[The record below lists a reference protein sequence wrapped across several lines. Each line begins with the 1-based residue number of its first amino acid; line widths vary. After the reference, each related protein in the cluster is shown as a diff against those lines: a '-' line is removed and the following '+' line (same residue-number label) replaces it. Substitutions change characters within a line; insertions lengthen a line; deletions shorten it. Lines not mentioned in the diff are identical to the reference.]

1 MKILLTGA
9 EGDIAEAVCRII
21 RQEFQSAEVHG
32 TDLTGDT
39 WPVQAGYSAVHRIP
53 RGDDPGYP
61 AAVEALHRA
70 ECFDF
75 LVPLTSAELLRFAE
89 ETVAVPLL
97 MVRRDLVRVFLDK
110 LDTVDWLRKNG
121 FPAPATTLLENAAS
135 DRLPLLVKPRRG
147 HGSRGISIIR
157 TERHLD
163 LAKAESREES
173 VAQELLENDDAE
185 FTCGVFRHAASREI
199 RTITFRRRLAGGLT
213 GRARV
218 EEHGPITSLLR
229 ELAERADLDGSL
241 NVQLR
246 LCAEGPK
253 IFEIN
258 PRFSST
264 VMMRHQLG
272 FRDVVWSI
280 AGRGGQAPSAFEPP
294 IGARAFRLSR
304 EIFDYP
310 T

>member
-9 EGDIAEAVCRII
+9 EGDIAEAVCRIV

-32 TDLTGDT
+32 SDITGDT
-39 WPVQAGYSAVHRIP
+39 WPVQAGYSAVHRLP

-61 AAVEALHRA
+61 DAIEALHRA
-70 ECFDF
+70 ERFDF
-75 LVPLTSAELLRFAE
+75 LVPLTGAELLRFAG

-97 MVRRDLVRVFLDK
+97 MLRRDLVRIFLDK
-110 LDTVDWLRKNG
+110 LDTVDWLREHG
-121 FPAPATTLLENAAS
+121 LPAPDTTLLENAS
-135 DRLPLLVKPRRG
+135 SECLPLLVKPRRG

-163 LAKAESREES
+163 LAKAESREAT
-173 VAQELLENDDAE
+173 VAQELLEDDDAE

-218 EEHGPITSLLR
+218 EEHSPITAVLR
-229 ELAERADLDGSL
+229 DLAERSDLDGSV

-246 LCAEGPK
+246 LSAEGPK

-264 VMMRHQLG
+264 VMMRHRLG
-272 FRDVVWSI
+272 FKDVLWSI
-280 AGRGGQAPSAFEPP
+280 AGRGGEPPSAFDPP